1 MANIFIEQI
10 PVGMVVDPEREIN
23 ALRQQVADLRQR
35 NEALL
40 AAAVRSINLSANPPV
55 VVRPPTQEEDDIA
68 TAVGQWVID
77 KYRAAA
83 KERGYQAVAK
93 QLRKQGVPI
102 EIAKLILL
110 EVQL

>member
-1 MANIFIEQI
+1 MANIFNEQI
-10 PVGMVVDPEREIN
+10 PVGVVVDMLDSVSRDR
-23 ALRQQVADLRQR
+23 AQH
-35 NEALL
+35 
-40 AAAVRSINLSANPPV
+40 AVL
-55 VVRPPTQEEDDIA
+55 VRPPNQEEDDIA
-68 TAVGQWVID
+68 AAVGQWVID

-110 EVQL
+110 EVQP